1 MLRSAILLAVGAF
14 AFGLGSNAL
23 SIAQSSSNF
32 EKKNFN
38 YNEWTKGKFSEVVTV
53 TNPGKFIFLAGIG
66 PEREGDG
73 KIVHEDNFLEQCRYA
88 YMKIKKL
95 LDLQGATMN
104 DVVRIMTYTTD
115 VRFFQ
120 DALKCRAEAFGSAPI
135 PASTFLVVSQLA
147 WPNMAIEV
155 DVTAMI
161 DVKGRRFLTVEG
173 TQSLPCRTAAAQRY
187 ALLDDLDDVGVR
199 LQVVDERRGKQTQRP
214 TPSTPRS

>member
-1 MLRSAILLAVGAF
+1 MKAALGLMLAMIGEVVIGATAINHL
-14 AFGLGSNAL
+14 N
-23 SIAQSSSNF
+23 AQSSSGF
-32 EKKNFN
+32 EKRNFS

-73 KIVHEDNFLEQCRYA
+73 KIVHEGDFMEQCRYA

-120 DALKCRAEAFGSAPI
+120 DALKCREKPSG
-135 PASTFLVVSQLA
+135 TL
-147 WPNMAIEV
+147 
-155 DVTAMI
+155 
-161 DVKGRRFLTVEG
+161 RFLLRHSWWSASWRGPTW
-173 TQSLPCRTAAAQRY
+173 QSKLTSRRCLPSDRA
-187 ALLDDLDDVGVR
+187 
-199 LQVVDERRGKQTQRP
+199 
-214 TPSTPRS
+214 SHSN

>member
-1 MLRSAILLAVGAF
+1 MRTY
-14 AFGLGSNAL
+14 FGLTLAMMVGVVLGATAINRL
-23 SIAQSSSNF
+23 NAQSSSGF
-32 EKKNFN
+32 EKRNFS

-73 KIVHEDNFLEQCRYA
+73 AIVHEGNFMEQCRYA

-155 DVTAMI
+155 DVTACW
-161 DVKGRRFLTVEG
+161 L
-173 TQSLPCRTAAAQRY
+173 SRTF
-187 ALLDDLDDVGVR
+187 DGV
-199 LQVVDERRGKQTQRP
+199 P
-214 TPSTPRS
+214 

>member
-1 MLRSAILLAVGAF
+1 MKRREFITLLGGAAVAWLLAARAQQPKRVKNEVGNLSCFRRHEWSSSLQGGLHMLRTAILIALGAF
-14 AFGLGSNAL
+14 TFGLGSNAL
-23 SIAQSSSNF
+23 SIAQSTSNF
-32 EKKNFN
+32 EKRNFN

-73 KIVHEDNFLEQCRYA
+73 KIVHEGNFMEQCRYA

-95 LDLQGATMN
+95 LDAQGATMN

-155 DVTAMI
+155 DVTAMLA
-161 DVKGRRFLTVEG
+161 K
-173 TQSLPCRTAAAQRY
+173 
-187 ALLDDLDDVGVR
+187 
-199 LQVVDERRGKQTQRP
+199 
-214 TPSTPRS
+214 

>member
-1 MLRSAILLAVGAF
+1 MLRTVIMIALGAF

-23 SIAQSSSNF
+23 SIAQSTSNF
-32 EKKNFN
+32 EKRNFS

-66 PEREGDG
+66 PEREGD
-73 KIVHEDNFLEQCRYA
+73 VHEGNFMEQCRYA

-95 LDLQGATMN
+95 LDMQGATMN

-155 DVTAMI
+155 DVTAMLA
-161 DVKGRRFLTVEG
+161 R
-173 TQSLPCRTAAAQRY
+173 
-187 ALLDDLDDVGVR
+187 
-199 LQVVDERRGKQTQRP
+199 
-214 TPSTPRS
+214 

>member
-1 MLRSAILLAVGAF
+1 MSKTALFAALSTLAILSATTPA
-14 AFGLGSNAL
+14 S
-23 SIAQSSSNF
+23 AQAQQPF
-32 EKKNFN
+32 EKKNLN

-73 KIVHEDNFLEQCRYA
+73 AIVHKDDFMEQCRYA

-95 LDLQGATMN
+95 LDAQGATMN

-135 PASTFLVVSQLA
+135 PASTFLVVTQLA
-147 WPNMAIEV
+147 WPHMAIEV
-155 DVTAMI
+155 DVMAMLA
-161 DVKGRRFLTVEG
+161 K
-173 TQSLPCRTAAAQRY
+173 
-187 ALLDDLDDVGVR
+187 
-199 LQVVDERRGKQTQRP
+199 
-214 TPSTPRS
+214 

>member
-1 MLRSAILLAVGAF
+1 MLRTAILIALGAF
-14 AFGLGSNAL
+14 TFGLGSNAL
-23 SIAQSSSNF
+23 SIAQSTSNF
-32 EKKNFN
+32 EKRNFN
-38 YNEWTKGKFSEVVTV
+38 YDEWTKGKFSEVVTV

-73 KIVHEDNFLEQCRYA
+73 KIVHEGNFMEQCRYA

-95 LDLQGATMN
+95 LDAQGATVS

-155 DVTAMI
+155 DVTAMLA
-161 DVKGRRFLTVEG
+161 K
-173 TQSLPCRTAAAQRY
+173 
-187 ALLDDLDDVGVR
+187 
-199 LQVVDERRGKQTQRP
+199 
-214 TPSTPRS
+214 

>member
-1 MLRSAILLAVGAF
+1 MIIVARRRTAHAKNRTLIAVGA
-14 AFGLGSNAL
+14 LHSV
-23 SIAQSSSNF
+23 SAQTRF
-32 EKKNFN
+32 PLLITHREKKNFN

-73 KIVHEDNFLEQCRYA
+73 KIVHEGNFMEQCRYA

-95 LDLQGATMN
+95 LDMQSATMN

-155 DVTAMI
+155 DVTAMLA
-161 DVKGRRFLTVEG
+161 R
-173 TQSLPCRTAAAQRY
+173 
-187 ALLDDLDDVGVR
+187 
-199 LQVVDERRGKQTQRP
+199 
-214 TPSTPRS
+214 